1 MVFYGF
7 TDVPSGKL
15 FLFANL
21 KMAQSKSLIYP
32 WKAWVIFHSELCW
45 VTRGLIYRGGSWN
58 VDLHSYH
65 WWRKLTREVWHSTKG
80 RMPTLSSE
88 RPMQD
93 SCILVAC
100 TPTVWQTPKLKQKK
114 ESKPGESHLFPS
126 SEPLLCSD
134 WNHLGIYTMHK
145 VTYEEWWISAL
156 KTMHTLKNVY
166 CITTVGAVLTC
177 YVDLSQVLG
186 LRSSPKSSSTSL
198 PLVERIWSNRKGWKP
213 YLLFSSFSPLASQ
226 TSGNEYQIDPYSTI
240 VRG

>member
-15 FLFANL
+15 LLFANL

-32 WKAWVIFHSELCW
+32 WKAWVIFHSDWLGYQ
-45 VTRGLIYRGGSWN
+45 R
-58 VDLHSYH
+58 VDLQGWHSYH
-65 WWRKLTREVWHSTKG
+65 WWRKLTREVWHSTKA

-93 SCILVAC
+93 SCILVGC

-145 VTYEEWWISAL
+145 VTTYEECWISAL
-156 KTMHTLKNVY
+156 KTMAHT
-166 CITTVGAVLTC
+166 
-177 YVDLSQVLG
+177 
-186 LRSSPKSSSTSL
+186 
-198 PLVERIWSNRKGWKP
+198 
-213 YLLFSSFSPLASQ
+213 
-226 TSGNEYQIDPYSTI
+226 
-240 VRG
+240 